1 MLYKF
6 VRETNE
12 GSWNEKDIGKAIQE
26 AALVSLNAKVLKY
39 GIPYA
44 MLYRHGKSR
53 MAEIG

>member
-1 MLYKF
+1 MLYKY
-6 VRETNE
+6 VRETNK

-26 AALVSLNAKVLKY
+26 AVLVSLNAAVLKY

-44 MLYRHGKSR
+44 VLYRHGKSR

>member
-1 MLYKF
+1 MLYKY
-6 VRETNE
+6 VRKTNE
-12 GSWNEKDIGKAIQE
+12 GSWNEKDIGKVIKE
-26 AALVSLNAKVLKY
+26 AALVSLNAAVLKH